1 MGEAW
6 FMSDERRMYPQ
17 LLGDLGAVPD
27 DDVADVLVEI
37 ASGSSNFGPLDEW
50 IAWYHYLLPR
60 LVVREW
66 VPSYYQP
73 AERLITAFMAQHPE
87 SDGVLPYREF
97 RNDALR
103 TLGRYIMSP
112 RFWPDGELD
121 VVNCLSKWTGPS
133 GIAGWSSAGNLLSAS
148 LFFCIKYLARD
159 DVEPWFRSVIAIPNR
174 YWQVQV
180 ITWLVGAQSILS
192 GEIQQ
197 PIDFP
202 ENARFD
208 VEWDWSHTL
217 NGHYSGNHEPP
228 IRLIPFLP
236 PENREAIVRLA
247 RGMDVEEFLE
257 DFLTDPEM
265 EMIACEVAGMP
276 ERFRELYRTDS

>member
-1 MGEAW
+1 MGEGW
-6 FMSDERRMYPQ
+6 FMSDKRRMYPQ

-276 ERFRELYRTDS
+276 ERFLELYRTDS